1 MTTVYEAECWVQEPE
16 GNSETLGH
24 VCADT
29 PTAAATRVTR
39 SKTELGDENGE
50 IGSFVGNTELLA
62 EMPGPGG

>member
-1 MTTVYEAECWVQEPE
+1 MSTVYEAECWVQKAE

-29 PTAAATRVTR
+29 PTAAATRATR
-39 SKTELGDENGE
+39 STTGLGNEDGE
-50 IGSFVGNTELLA
+50 IGSFVGNMEFLT